1 MRELNQRQ
9 RADFL
14 EGQAKL
20 VQVSILMNSMVT
32 DDYDDNGMVVM
43 VTPMVVAGPAR
54 PAGEEKR

>member
-20 VQVSILMNSMVT
+20 VQVSMLMNSMVPH
-32 DDYDDNGMVVM
+32 DDNGMVMM

-54 PAGEEKR
+54 PA

>member
-20 VQVSILMNSMVT
+20 VQVSILMSSMVP
-32 DDYDDNGMVVM
+32 DDYHDNGMVVM

-54 PAGEEKR
+54 PA